1 MHHILLDNGLSHIQA
16 TAVLCGISLSNTV
29 LFFLLHRNITNTESL
44 LILGGLFGLYMVVSF
59 LLKMR
64 IMYVSTHPRRR
75 KAVLRRELQSGV
87 LGRRLVD
94 YL

>member
-16 TAVLCGISLSNTV
+16 TATLCGLSFGNTV
-29 LFFLLHRNITNTESL
+29 LFLLLHRNISNTESL
-44 LILGGLFGLYMVVSF
+44 LILAGLFGLYMVVSF

-64 IMYVSTHPRRR
+64 IMYMSTHPRRR
-75 KAVLRRELQSGV
+75 KAVLRRELQSGIF
-87 LGRRLVD
+87 GRRLVD

>member
-1 MHHILLDNGLSHIQA
+1 MHHILLDNGLTHLQA
-16 TAVLCGISLSNTV
+16 TVVLCGLSLANTI
-29 LFFLLHRNITNTESL
+29 LFFLLHRNISNTESL
-44 LILGGLFGLYMVVSF
+44 LILAALFGLYMLVSF

-75 KAVLRRELQSGV
+75 RAVLRRELQGGLS
-87 LGRRLVD
+87 GRRLVD